1 MIIVTKEQLGHILKD
16 LRSQTNYSTSEVVK
30 RLQTYG
36 IDISEKTLYSY
47 EIGNSSPKISVFF
60 RLCEIYGVDNIPATF
75 GFEAEEKPAT
85 KNDDGLSEAEAAMLK
100 LFRMVPAESQELVFQ
115 MIEAALKSQG
125 LL

>member
-1 MIIVTKEQLGHILKD
+1 MIIVTKEQLGHILKE
-16 LRSQTNYSTSEVVK
+16 LRIQAEYSTSEVVK
-30 RLQTYG
+30 RLKAYG

-60 RLCEIYGVDNIPATF
+60 RLCEIYGVDNVSATF
-75 GFEAEEKPAT
+75 GFDTKKEPAT
-85 KNDDGLSEAEAAMLK
+85 NEGDGLSGAESAMLK
-100 LFRMVPAESQELVFQ
+100 LFRMVPVESQDLVLG